1 MEQALLKK
9 YLYLYGENKQ
19 RQVDKIFE
27 FEIYID
33 VNTTTTSKHILYLIC
48 ALESETIKHVLIHI
62 QQRTGAPKIV
72 V

>member
-27 FEIYID
+27 FEIYIMLTLLS
-33 VNTTTTSKHILYLIC
+33 NLIRKQILYLIH
-48 ALESETIKHVLIHI
+48 ALELETIKHVLMHI
-62 QQRTGAPKIV
+62 QQQRAHQR
-72 V
+72 